1 MKLAQLTLVET
12 KQQDA
17 PYPKNTRVRGWKFVL
32 DHERI
37 NQSDT
42 WALAPPD
49 MRPWLLMLWHTAWQQ
64 VPAGS
69 FSDDDRVIAAKIGM
83 DHRIFVAHKDILMR
97 GWERYSDGRL
107 YHPVLVEQVL
117 NYAEHNQKERQ
128 RVAEWR
134 SKQKQTL
141 SENDTR
147 NKHVSTTPEPE
158 PEPFYTGTNVPVGD
172 FSDADAPKKIT
183 RHRVPFA
190 EIVDLYHSILPM
202 CPRVEK
208 LTETRKGYIRQRW
221 LNDLTDLEQWENYFH
236 YVAKSKFLTGRA
248 EGRNGKP
255 PFLADIQWLTNPT
268 NYTKIA
274 EEKYHRG

>member
-1 MKLAQLTLVET
+1 MAQLRVVET
-12 KQQDA
+12 KQIEP

-83 DHRIFVAHKDILMR
+83 DYRLFVAHKDILMR

-117 NYAEHNQKERQ
+117 NYAEHNRKERE
-128 RVAEWR
+128 RISEWR
-134 SKQKQTL
+134 EKKKQEL
-141 SENDTR
+141 IDDVTR

-158 PEPFYTGTNVPVGD
+158 PEPIVTSPNGDVGD
-172 FSDADAPKKIT
+172 FSDADAPKKSPAA
-183 RHRVPFA
+183 RVPFTK
-190 EIVDLYHSILPM
+190 IVDLYHEHLPM
-202 CPRVEK
+202 LPRTTK
-208 LTETRKGYIRQRW
+208 ITPTLKGYMRQRW
-221 LNDLTDLEQWENYFH
+221 LEDLTDLDDWREYFSD
-236 YVAKSKFLTGRA
+236 VAQSRFLTGKSQGSN
-248 EGRNGKP
+248 GRP
-255 PFLADIQWLTNPT
+255 PFIADLGWI
-268 NYTKIA
+268 TKPENFRKITQGN
-274 EEKYHRG
+274 YHRG